1 MFSNAVKLFD
11 VFGFQIKVD
20 PSWLIIAA
28 LIVWSLATGYFPEQV
43 PGLSE
48 ADLIA
53 LSVVAMLGLFAGLI
67 LHELAHS
74 LVARHFGL
82 GVGGITLFLFGG
94 VAELEQEPESAR
106 SEFWIAIA
114 GPAMSFAL
122 SAASWFA
129 MSTSAKAGASHGL
142 VALFEY
148 LAGINFILG
157 TFNLLPAFP
166 LDGGRVLRALLWR
179 IKGDVL
185 QATRLASLAGAAF
198 GYGFVGLGLLTLFS
212 GTSVIGGLWPILIGL
227 FLASA
232 ARGTYQQMLMRR
244 SFKGRTVGE
253 LVTVRPMTVA
263 PRRTVRELVDDIMLG
278 HGIGFV
284 PVVEDGRAIGFV
296 DTATVRGVDRENW
309 DTLRVEDIFVPLSAA
324 NRTTPGEP
332 LESLLRRITTTGRRK
347 FIVEDQGR
355 FIGVITLSD
364 LVHHINVLQDLTAGA
379 ALSRFDQTRRP

>member
-11 VFGFQIKVD
+11 IFGFQIRVD

-28 LIVWSLATGYFPEQV
+28 LIVWSLATGYFPELA
-43 PGLSE
+43 PELSR
-48 ADLIA
+48 ADAFA
-53 LSVVAMLGLFAGLI
+53 LSIVAMLGLFGCLI

-74 LVARHFGL
+74 LVARRFGL

-94 VAELEQEPESAR
+94 VAELEKEPESAR

-122 SAASWFA
+122 AAVSWLA
-129 MSTSAKAGASHGL
+129 MGMAATAGASHGL
-142 VALFEY
+142 IALFEY
-148 LAGINFILG
+148 LAGINLILAL
-157 TFNLLPAFP
+157 FNLLPAFP

-179 IKGDVL
+179 SKGDVL
-185 QATRLASLAGAAF
+185 QATRLASLSGTAF
-198 GYGFVGLGLLTLFS
+198 GYAFVALGLFSLFS
-212 GTSVIGGLWPILIGL
+212 GGSIIGSLWPILIGL

-244 SFKGRTVGE
+244 SMKGRTVGE
-253 LVTVRPMTVA
+253 LVTNKPLVVA
-263 PRRTVRELVDDIMLG
+263 PERTVRDLVDDVMLG
-278 HGIGFV
+278 HGVGFV
-284 PVVEDGRAIGFV
+284 PVLEHGRAIGFV

-309 DTLRVEDIFVPLSAA
+309 DTVRVEDIYIPLSDTARAA
-324 NRTTPGEP
+324 PAEP
-332 LESLLRRITTTGRRK
+332 LESLLRRIAATGQRK

-364 LVHHINVLQDLTAGA
+364 LVAHINVMQELSAGT
-379 ALSRFDQTRRP
+379 SGRSPIGV